1 MSAMDTSGP
10 SSSAGTAFK
19 RWNLENQV
27 EVVDNIYKY
36 DVEEQQMIRSVKPW
50 EKDPHYFKVFFIV
63 GIFL

>member
-10 SSSAGTAFK
+10 SGSSIALK

-36 DVEEQQMIRSVKPW
+36 DADEQQMIRSAKPW
-50 EKDPHYFKVFFIV
+50 EKDPHYFKVFC
-63 GIFL
+63 